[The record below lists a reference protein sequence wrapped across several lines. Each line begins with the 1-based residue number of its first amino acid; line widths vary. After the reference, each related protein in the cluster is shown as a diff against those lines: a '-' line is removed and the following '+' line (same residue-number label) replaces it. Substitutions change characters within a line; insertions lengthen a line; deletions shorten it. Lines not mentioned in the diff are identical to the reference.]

1 MTPGEIPPE
10 PKGPHHDRHR
20 PTQLVARPDRGH
32 RRGARPVSRRR
43 IVAAVLTAWT
53 LFHAGYYNGW
63 TNAERFHRRTRG
75 RRLK

>member
-1 MTPGEIPPE
+1 M
-10 PKGPHHDRHR
+10 
-20 PTQLVARPDRGH
+20 
-32 RRGARPVSRRR
+32 SRRR